1 MASPI
6 TRSMS
11 FQAKSSTT
19 CDVRDWK
26 HSGWDDLYKKTLNK
40 KNTLAIAIDA
50 RSHFQEMSPFQPFFM
65 RKPTFSSHPFR
76 PLNSCPSVEAT
87 YPTPPERHKGSL
99 HESHE
104 TSLQPLLLSPPGWW
118 YFSWWVFVEKM
129 LVLFWQVFFLSNKN
143 LPSKTFSWLP
153 LQHSILEVE
162 GVEKDQGSNQSGSV
176 GLNLKT
182 FSYSAV

>member
-40 KNTLAIAIDA
+40 KNTLIIAIDA
-50 RSHFQEMSPFQPFFM
+50 RSHFQDKPTFQPFFM
-65 RKPTFSSHPFR
+65 RKPTFSSHPFL

-87 YPTPPERHKGSL
+87 CPTPPERHKGSL

-104 TSLQPLLLSPPGWW
+104 TSLQPLLLSPPGARWF
-118 YFSWWVFVEKM
+118 FSWWVLVGKNT
-129 LVLFWQVFFLSNKN
+129 LVLEFWQVFFLSNEN
-143 LPSKTFSWLP
+143 LPSKTFSWL
-153 LQHSILEVE
+153 
-162 GVEKDQGSNQSGSV
+162 
-176 GLNLKT
+176 
-182 FSYSAV
+182 